1 MSERYS
7 INPIH
12 ICTFEKFENGIR
24 PNLEEFPDVR
34 LCVIDHE
41 LNKAIDVE
49 HELQYDYLETMSSLY
64 FINESSKK
72 LKENKRAAIIPVVL
86 LNCSVEELNKAKTI
100 IEKLEV
106 GYKFDD
112 GNEELS
118 NEEYLKRISE
128 EKINKNSNKKKNKIK
143 IFGRK

>member
-7 INPIH
+7 INPIY

-49 HELQYDYLETMSSLY
+49 HELQYDYLETLEEHY
-64 FINESSKK
+64 KK
-72 LKENKRAAIIPVVL
+72 
-86 LNCSVEELNKAKTI
+86 
-100 IEKLEV
+100 
-106 GYKFDD
+106 
-112 GNEELS
+112 
-118 NEEYLKRISE
+118 
-128 EKINKNSNKKKNKIK
+128 
-143 IFGRK
+143 